1 MNRNELEMRVLEI
14 VLESAEGGLTAT
26 ELEEASGSLRAVGY
40 SSLAYIRM
48 LDRLDNELGAYIDPE
63 ETGTLSTLDEIVA
76 MVSEVLDVS

>member
-14 VLESAEGGLTAT
+14 VLESAEGGLTAS

-40 SSLAYIRM
+40 SALAYIRM

>member
-1 MNRNELEMRVLEI
+1 M
-14 VLESAEGGLTAT
+14 
-26 ELEEASGSLRAVGY
+26 RAVGY